1 MDAKSTNVIVTV
13 KAGGLKYLQVYILNV
28 KLNGNYLL
36 ETILNISP
44 RGSDEMILMQKI
56 FYFILFQIQD
66 NGTGIRHADL
76 EIVCERFTTSKL
88 RKYEDLQEIN
98 TYGFRGE
105 ALASI
110 SHIAHLTILTK
121 TSAGKCA
128 YK

>member
-88 RKYEDLQEIN
+88 KKYEDLQEIN